1 MLAALLLLLCAGN
14 CVWLSAASSYNSCQ
28 SPPGLP
34 GRDGRD
40 GRDGAPGPAG
50 PPGSPG
56 RCDVSEHIPTL
67 LFRNKQTRDGP
78 VLTET
83 PSVVVYCQC
92 DRDPGGDSGD
102 GGGCDCPVLHKRLLT
117 PRTLQ
122 AFGSLSDVTSITDGE
137 IHFTSSQ
144 LYSRLLRF
152 VIGPPGQ
159 VPPSSSINLML
170 SVQLH
175 FLRSP
180 TADSDPIVAICD
192 NAICNAVAILDAGNY
207 PTVPCLFRTF
217 TSGPSAANITHST
230 DCGGEIVDGTDFTHP
245 RMVSLL
251 FSLNQRWAS
260 FTIPDG
266 NGFTASGVFDR
277 QLEFTRGLNIEIYG
291 DHAGEEYRLS
301 HILLEV
307 FRV

>member
-1 MLAALLLLLCAGN
+1 MQCAQNALIETLIVAFY
-14 CVWLSAASSYNSCQ
+14 VLS
-28 SPPGLP
+28 
-34 GRDGRD
+34 
-40 GRDGAPGPAG
+40 
-50 PPGSPG
+50 
-56 RCDVSEHIPTL
+56 
-67 LFRNKQTRDGP
+67 
-78 VLTET
+78 
-83 PSVVVYCQC
+83 QC
-92 DRDPGGDSGD
+92 DRDPDGDSGD
-102 GGGCDCPVLHKRLLT
+102 GGGCDCQVLLKRLLT
-117 PRTLQ
+117 PRTLH
-122 AFGSLSDVTSITDGE
+122 ALGIVSDLTTVNDGV
-137 IHFTSSQ
+137 IHFTASQ
-144 LYSRLLRF
+144 NHTRLLRF
-152 VIGPPGQ
+152 AIAQPGQ
-159 VPPSSSINLML
+159 VPPELCSATSCSFVFNIQ
-170 SVQLH
+170 VH

-180 TADSDPIVAICD
+180 TADSSPIVAVCD

-266 NGFTASGVFDR
+266 NGFTASGIFDR
-277 QLEFTRGLNIEIYG
+277 QLEFTHGLNIEIYG